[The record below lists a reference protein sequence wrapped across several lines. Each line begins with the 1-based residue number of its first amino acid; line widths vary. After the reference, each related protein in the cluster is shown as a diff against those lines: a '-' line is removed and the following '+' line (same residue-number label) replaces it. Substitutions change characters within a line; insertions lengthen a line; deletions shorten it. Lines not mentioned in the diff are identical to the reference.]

1 MSDPSLSAELASA
14 FARVALANVE
24 REYPRRLDQLLTGP
38 GVEWQPRKL
47 HPAFYGSYDWHSAV
61 HMHWTLAHVLRLHP
75 ALPES
80 KNISELLEKHLSAE
94 ALKQELAFFNAPGG
108 RTFERPYGW
117 AWLLKLQAELR
128 GLDRWHPAVAP
139 LAEEIARRFTKYIQ
153 GSPYPVRAGAHGNTA
168 FACLLALDYALAA
181 KDPLLKRDIQAA
193 AKHWYLGDRDYPV
206 RYEPSADDFLSPAL
220 VEALLM
226 KRVLPEADFA
236 DWMKAFL
243 PDAGSLAE
251 PPAVTDHADAKQSHL
266 DGLCLSRAWCFA
278 QLGYEDLAQKHLAA
292 GMPHVVGGDY
302 NGEHWLASFAALALS
317 EAAPKTP

>member
-1 MSDPSLSAELASA
+1 MLTPEIASA
-14 FARVALANVE
+14 FARVALANVQ

-38 GVEWQPRKL
+38 GTEWQPRKL

-61 HMHWTLAHVLRLHP
+61 HMHWLLARILRVHFGV
-75 ALPES
+75 PEAGD
-80 KNISELLEKHLSAE
+80 IAALLEKHLSAE
-94 ALKQELAFFNAPGG
+94 AIKLELAFFNSPGG
-108 RTFERPYGW
+108 KSFERPYGW

-128 GLDRWHPAVAP
+128 ELDRWHQATAP

-168 FACLLALDYALAA
+168 FACVLALDYAQAA
-181 KDPLLKRDIQAA
+181 KDPLLKRDIQAV
-193 AKHWYLGDRDYPV
+193 AKRWYINDRDYPV

-226 KRVLPEADFA
+226 KRVLPEAEFA

-243 PDAGSLAE
+243 PDPGSLAE
-251 PPAVTDHADAKQSHL
+251 PPTVSDHADAKQSHL

-278 QLGYEDLAQKHLAA
+278 QLGYPEVAEKHLAA

-317 EAAPKTP
+317 AGAPKTP